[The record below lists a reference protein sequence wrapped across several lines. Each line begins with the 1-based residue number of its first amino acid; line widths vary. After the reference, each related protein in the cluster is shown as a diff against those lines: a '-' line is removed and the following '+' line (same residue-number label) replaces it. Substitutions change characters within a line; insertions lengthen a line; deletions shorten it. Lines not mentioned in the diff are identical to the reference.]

1 MSIVA
6 LKKKA
11 ATQYNNLSVNQSQF
25 SINGTT
31 RNQGYVG
38 QTSLSRSLTH
48 TPHKGSVA
56 KDFNGNYANPN
67 IKASETFCTED
78 NTVVKKSALNNRG
91 LLATKYR
98 WINRPNPYA
107 VVKVDSG
114 RLANDQLDYI
124 TRLRKKTLAD
134 IANNC
139 PPDIAKTNGTITQKI
154 CSTSIKTVA
163 GFPIFSRKTLGLGVA
178 AGCTVSKPDSTLA
191 AVSQSERILNLVEDC
206 NTLDNYKFVS
216 PSNRTPLPS

>member
-6 LKKKA
+6 LKRKA
-11 ATQYNNLSVNQSQF
+11 TSQYNNMSVGQTQF

-31 RNQGYVG
+31 RNQGYIG

-56 KDFNGNYANPN
+56 KDFNGLYANPN
-67 IKASETFCTED
+67 IKASETCTTED
-78 NTVVKKSALNNRG
+78 NTVVKKSVLSSRG

-98 WINRPNPYA
+98 WAKRPDPYA
-107 VVKVDSG
+107 TVKVDSG
-114 RLANDQLDYI
+114 RLANDQFSYI
-124 TRLRKKTLAD
+124 ERLRKKTLAD

-139 PPDIAKTNGTITQKI
+139 PPDIAKTNGTVIQKV
-154 CSTSIKTVA
+154 CSTTIKTA
-163 GFPIFSRKTLGLGVA
+163 QGFPIFSRNKIQ
-178 AGCTVSKPDSTLA
+178 AGCTVSKPASTLA
-191 AVSQSERILNLVEDC
+191 AVSQSEKILALVEDC

-216 PSNRTPLPS
+216 PSRRTPLP

>member
-6 LKKKA
+6 LKRKA
-11 ATQYNNLSVNQSQF
+11 ASQYNNMSVNQPQF

-56 KDFNGNYANPN
+56 KNFNGSYINPD
-67 IKASETFCTED
+67 IKASETLSTED
-78 NTVVKKSALNNRG
+78 NTVVKKSVLSYRG

-98 WINRPNPYA
+98 WTRRPDPYA
-107 VVKVDSG
+107 TVKVDSG
-114 RLANDQLDYI
+114 RLANDQYSYI
-124 TRLRKKTLAD
+124 ERLRKKTLAD

-139 PPDIAKTNGTITQKI
+139 PPDEAKTNGTVSQKV
-154 CSTSIKTVA
+154 CSTTIKTA
-163 GFPIFSRKTLGLGVA
+163 QGFPIFSRNKIQ
-178 AGCTVSKPDSTLA
+178 AGCTVSKPASTLA
-191 AVSQSERILNLVEDC
+191 AVSQSEKILALVEDC

-216 PSNRTPLPS
+216 PSGRTPLP

>member
-6 LKKKA
+6 LKRKA

-56 KDFNGNYANPN
+56 KDFNGLYANPN
-67 IKASETFCTED
+67 IKASETISTEN
-78 NTVVKKSALNNRG
+78 NTVVKKSVINNRG

-98 WINRPNPYA
+98 WINRPNPYSS
-107 VVKVDSG
+107 VKVDSG

-124 TRLRKKTLAD
+124 TRLRKKTLAE

-139 PPDIAKTNGTITQKI
+139 PPDEAKTNGTITQKV
-154 CSTSIKTVA
+154 CSTTIKTA
-163 GFPIFSRKTLGLGVA
+163 NGFPIFSRKTLGLGVA
-178 AGCTVSKPDSTLA
+178 AGCTVAKPESTLA
-191 AVSQSERILNLVEDC
+191 AISQSQKILNLVEDC

-216 PSNRTPLPS
+216 SSKRTPLP

>member
-6 LKKKA
+6 LKRKA
-11 ATQYNNLSVNQSQF
+11 ATQYNNMSVGQSQF

-38 QTSLSRSLTH
+38 QTSLSRSLIH

-56 KDFNGNYANPN
+56 KNFDGNYTNSD
-67 IKASETFCTED
+67 IKASETCTTED
-78 NTVVKKSALNNRG
+78 STVVKKSALSNRG

-98 WINRPNPYA
+98 WARRPDPYA

-114 RLANDQLDYI
+114 RLANDQYSYI
-124 TRLRKKTLAD
+124 ERLRKKTLSD
-134 IANNC
+134 ISTYC
-139 PPDIAKTNGTITQKI
+139 PPDEAKLNGTLTQPV
-154 CSTSIKTVA
+154 CSTTIKTA
-163 GFPIFSRKTLGLGVA
+163 KGFPIFSRNKIQ
-178 AGCTVSKPDSTLA
+178 AGCTVSKPESTLA
-191 AVSQSERILNLVEDC
+191 AVSQSKHLLGLVEKC

-216 PSNRTPLPS
+216 PSGRTPLPI

>member
-6 LKKKA
+6 LKRKA
-11 ATQYNNLSVNQSQF
+11 ASQYNNLSVGQSQF

-31 RNQGYVG
+31 RSQGYVG
-38 QTSLSRSLTH
+38 QTSLSRSLIH

-56 KDFNGNYANPN
+56 KDYNGIYANPS
-67 IKASETFCTED
+67 IKATETVSTED
-78 NTVVKKSALNNRG
+78 NTVVKKSVVSTRG

-98 WINRPNPYA
+98 WMNRPDPHA

-114 RLANDQLDYI
+114 KLTNDQFDYI

-139 PPDIAKTNGTITQKI
+139 PPDEAKTNGTATVKA
-154 CSTSIKTVA
+154 CSTVIRRNNGA
-163 GFPIFSRKTLGLGVA
+163 PLFSKKPL
-178 AGCTVSKPDSTLA
+178 AGCTVAKPESTLA
-191 AVSQSERILNLVEDC
+191 AVSQSQHILGLVEDC

-216 PSNRTPLPS
+216 PSKRTPLPM

>member
-1 MSIVA
+1 M
-6 LKKKA
+6 
-11 ATQYNNLSVNQSQF
+11 SVNQPQF

-56 KDFNGNYANPN
+56 KNFNGLYINPD
-67 IKASETFCTED
+67 IKASETLSTED
-78 NTVVKKSALNNRG
+78 NTVVKKSVMNYRG

-98 WINRPNPYA
+98 WARRPDPYA
-107 VVKVDSG
+107 TVKVDSG
-114 RLANDQLDYI
+114 RLANDQYSYI
-124 TRLRKKTLAD
+124 ERLRKKTLAD

-139 PPDIAKTNGTITQKI
+139 PPDEAKTNGTVTQKV
-154 CSTSIKTVA
+154 CSTTIKTA
-163 GFPIFSRKTLGLGVA
+163 QGFPIFSRNKIQ
-178 AGCTVSKPDSTLA
+178 AGCTVSKPASTLA
-191 AVSQSERILNLVEDC
+191 AVSQSEKILALVEDC

-216 PSNRTPLPS
+216 PSGRTPIP